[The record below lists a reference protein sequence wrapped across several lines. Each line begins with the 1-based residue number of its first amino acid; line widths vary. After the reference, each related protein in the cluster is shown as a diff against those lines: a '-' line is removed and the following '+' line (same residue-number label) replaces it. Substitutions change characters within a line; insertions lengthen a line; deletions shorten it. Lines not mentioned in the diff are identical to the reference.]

1 MAHITIVLTDGMSQN
16 TTDTAYQASL
26 AKRTGMYIFVVGI
39 GQEVDRKEM
48 RAIASSG
55 DNVVNNYVFNVSDA
69 GALSDIRNLLAIN
82 TCNVAA
88 VRTTGRGKV

>member
-1 MAHITIVLTDGMSQN
+1 MSQN

-48 RAIASSG
+48 RAIASPG
-55 DNVVNNYVFNVSDA
+55 DNTVNNYILPIGLD
-69 GALSDIRNLLAIN
+69 NLLIWQW
-82 TCNVAA
+82 
-88 VRTTGRGKV
+88 